1 MRIGSFWPYSRTL
14 IPSAEIARRNPD
26 VLELDNHIAFAQA
39 LEAVGMDFAL
49 IADGYAPA
57 SEANS
62 LIGFQDPSTN
72 AVVLAVP
79 LILATSH
86 IGIVSTLHT
95 TFLHPVVIARLG
107 AHLDWVSGG
116 RWGWNI
122 VNGFRE
128 HEARLFGLD
137 GLAPDGGYELTQ
149 ESVDI
154 VRALWANSPAGISH
168 SGKHFKVEGKI
179 RRPVPDALPL
189 MVSAAASSSGRAFA
203 AANCD
208 YLFTSAQSA
217 DAVKEL
223 AHDLT
228 RDANAAGKCA
238 APEILMLSDILIRDE
253 PGEAQQLYAELMGTT
268 DAQAQAAW
276 TSQLARMGNQRRK
289 PGELLTFLGTPGE
302 VAEQIVE
309 LHRECGLTGLILRM
323 PLWSAQEATRLA
335 PVFAQLE
342 NAGIWVPPSAR
353 GYSW

>member
-1 MRIGSFWPYSRTL
+1 
-14 IPSAEIARRNPD
+14 
-26 VLELDNHIAFAQA
+26 
-39 LEAVGMDFAL
+39 
-49 IADGYAPA
+49 
-57 SEANS
+57 
-62 LIGFQDPSTN
+62 
-72 AVVLAVP
+72 VLAVP

-154 VRALWANSPAGISH
+154 VRALWANPPAGISH
-168 SGKHFKVEGKI
+168 NGKHFKVEGKI

-217 DAVKEL
+217 DA
-223 AHDLT
+223 
-228 RDANAAGKCA
+228 
-238 APEILMLSDILIRDE
+238 
-253 PGEAQQLYAELMGTT
+253 
-268 DAQAQAAW
+268 
-276 TSQLARMGNQRRK
+276 
-289 PGELLTFLGTPGE
+289 
-302 VAEQIVE
+302 
-309 LHRECGLTGLILRM
+309 
-323 PLWSAQEATRLA
+323 
-335 PVFAQLE
+335 
-342 NAGIWVPPSAR
+342 
-353 GYSW
+353 